1 MSREI
6 FISYRR
12 DDAAGEVGPLAYA
25 LRTRFGD
32 DSVFLDTSDIPVGG
46 EWPAVLRE
54 DCQLGRGCRLRDR
67 AGVDPDAGRVGQNV
81 GIDDSDDWVRNE
93 LELALDSSA
102 LVVPVL
108 VRHAPMPP
116 RHALPKEIAS
126 LADRQAVAIRDDS
139 WSNDVERVRR
149 PAPGTRSAAARSRGR
164 RRHCR
169 RSTAHRTHR
178 PHPTTSARSPSASRA
193 PDIPHRDETADA
205 IRELAA
211 SLDLDDCAAG
221 SPVPVRRP
229 SASAR
234 RLPLGVHV
242 RSSAGTRRDRRVL
255 SAVGERCWP
264 TVRRSSAI
272 APPSWCAPPPRWS
285 PTSRTSCDAWRRPTA
300 NAYVRRMAQRAL
312 TAARR

>member
-1 MSREI
+1 VSREI

-46 EWPAVLRE
+46 EWPAVVRE
-54 DCQLGRGCRLRDR
+54 AVGSAAAVVCVIGPEWILTRDEWGRRR
-67 AGVDPDAGRVGQNV
+67 
-81 GIDDSDDWVRNE
+81 IDDSDDWVRHE

-126 LADRQAVAIRDDS
+126 LADRHAVAIRDDS
-139 WSNDVERVRR
+139 WSHDVERVLGRLQEHLGGRTGSR
-149 PAPGTRSAAARSRGR
+149 PFEAPPTVDGAPGASANPDDFRAIAVGFE
-164 RRHCR
+164 
-169 RSTAHRTHR
+169 
-178 PHPTTSARSPSASRA
+178 A

-211 SLDLDDCAAG
+211 SLDLDDVLPFARSRKTAERVGAA
-221 SPVPVRRP
+221 V
-229 SASAR
+229 A
-234 RLPLGVHV
+234 LGVHV

-255 SAVGERCWP
+255 SAVGELLAD
-264 TVRRSSAI
+264 RSSLVRYRA
-272 APPSWCAPPPRWS
+272 AELVRSSPSLVANFE
-285 PTSRTSCDAWRRPTA
+285 DELRRLAETDA